1 MVAGPCNHRNR
12 TAGHAIPLA
21 FQSLHR
27 QGRGNHVRRH
37 RAFVITSGRRAKNAS
52 DAAGRGWGA
61 LPTGHEGPR
70 LDGFSWCPLVT
81 LWSDMVNAESH
92 VQGRCDCLPSPPGD
106 MPYIVC
112 AISCPY
118 LLPARWILPRPRA
131 SLPIN
136 GLDEPRKIA
145 QRVASG
151 MGRCSPECFVPEHC
165 GPSAPRHTDSIR
177 LPSAVTNLDS
187 ENHSVDF

>member
-1 MVAGPCNHRNR
+1 MDFPLLVSVTSLALMALSIWVGDALRKRAGVPKDDGR
-12 TAGHAIPLA
+12 TE
-21 FQSLHR
+21 
-27 QGRGNHVRRH
+27 
-37 RAFVITSGRRAKNAS
+37 
-52 DAAGRGWGA
+52 AAGIMA
-61 LPTGHEGPR
+61 AAILT
-70 LDGFSWCPLVT
+70 LLFFIIGFSFSMAINRYDLRKNCEQAEAIAIGT
-81 LWSDMVNAESH
+81 ANAESH
-92 VQGRCDCLPSPPGD
+92 VQGRCDCLPSRPGD

-118 LLPARWILPRPRA
+118 LLPARWTLPRPRA
-131 SLPIN
+131 SLHIN

-165 GPSAPRHTDSIR
+165 GPSAPRHADPIR

-187 ENHSVDF
+187 EKHSVDF